1 MKIWHVLIMHL
12 PMAATSNMKVESK
25 IAVNVKLSSHKKKY
39 QMIFGSWTIVMY
51 TSTDWFRNFNSHN
64 TGVPNLHYS
73 ALQPFTK

>member
-1 MKIWHVLIMHL
+1 MKYVLIMHL

-25 IAVNVKLSSHKKKY
+25 IAVTVNWAHTKKKY
-39 QMIFGSWTIVMY
+39 QMINGSWTIVMY

-73 ALQPFTK
+73 ALQPFNK